1 MVEGVGE
8 DFWPE
13 TYDPSVVDRVIA
25 VSDEA
30 SFLMA
35 RRVAREEG
43 LLIGGSGGTAVAAA
57 VRVAH
62 EAQPSDI
69 VVVLVPD
76 SGRGY
81 LSRVFNDD
89 WMADY
94 GFLRTC
100 DLCVAAVLDARS
112 ESLPPLIYVN
122 PGDSVR
128 EAVAL
133 MRKHGL
139 SQLPVIKNEPPFAAA
154 EVQGAV
160 DELELMDAAFHDP
173 AVLDVAVGDVMG
185 PKLPDGRHRA
195 VARPGGAQA
204 RPGTRAAR
212 ALGGPPDRG
221 ADPHRRAHVPVTGRA
236 PRWVSSPSGTR
247 LGFETRAI
255 HAGQDPDP
263 ATGAVIP
270 PISLSTTFAQD
281 AVGDHQGYEYARSGN
296 PTRTALET
304 CLASLEGAAHGFA
317 FASGL
322 SAEDA
327 LLRTLVRPGDRI
339 LLGQRRV
346 RRHVPTDLEG
356 VRAGRLHVERG
367 RSHRPAA
374 LDAVLARRRRARV
387 AGDADEPA
395 AHVHRHRGDR
405 RRRAPPRCPVRRR
418 QHVRDA
424 LPAATARARRRR
436 RRALDDEVP
445 RRPLRRHRRVRRARR
460 RRDRRAVAV
469 HPERGGRG
477 ARARSTATSCCAG

>member
-57 VRVAH
+57 VRVAD
-62 EAQPSDI
+62 EAAKDDI

-81 LSRVFNDD
+81 LSRVFNDE

-122 PGDSVR
+122 PSDTVR

-185 PKLPDGRHRA
+185 PKLPTVGIGQSLDLVVRKLDQAPALLVLSGGRPVA
-195 VARPGGAQA
+195 VLTRTDVLTFLSPGED
-204 RPGTRAAR
+204 
-212 ALGGPPDRG
+212 LGG
-221 ADPHRRAHVPVTGRA
+221 
-236 PRWVSSPSGTR
+236 
-247 LGFETRAI
+247 
-255 HAGQDPDP
+255 
-263 ATGAVIP
+263 
-270 PISLSTTFAQD
+270 
-281 AVGDHQGYEYARSGN
+281 
-296 PTRTALET
+296 
-304 CLASLEGAAHGFA
+304 
-317 FASGL
+317 
-322 SAEDA
+322 
-327 LLRTLVRPGDRI
+327 
-339 LLGQRRV
+339 
-346 RRHVPTDLEG
+346 
-356 VRAGRLHVERG
+356 
-367 RSHRPAA
+367 
-374 LDAVLARRRRARV
+374 
-387 AGDADEPA
+387 
-395 AHVHRHRGDR
+395 
-405 RRRAPPRCPVRRR
+405 
-418 QHVRDA
+418 
-424 LPAATARARRRR
+424 
-436 RRALDDEVP
+436 
-445 RRPLRRHRRVRRARR
+445 
-460 RRDRRAVAV
+460 
-469 HPERGGRG
+469 
-477 ARARSTATSCCAG
+477 